1 MKRFLIVC
9 IAGVLSANVPLDS
22 ATNVSADSHLD
33 STANTNVHI
42 DLTDMILPPPE
53 RSSQK
58 TSYLG
63 ESNFSFLHNIR
74 FDFLLDNT
82 EDCDW
87 LWTPRTI
94 SAVSLEPEIG
104 LGIGEFH
111 ALWVGGYGIQNM
123 GAKPIAKGAKG
134 GIYAYYAFS
143 QSGFSA
149 LLGIAPRKKLILRY
163 PRTFFRNDFEFMNPN
178 INGVIFQYQSTQDTT
193 IKGQGEL
200 VLNHFGGNLAN
211 ATDMFYASLGGK
223 ITFFDSLILG
233 ADAMLYHIQDTNLL
247 RKNAENNDTFLFER
261 ILYDASI
268 AWDLRGFDQVSD
280 IFEVANVGFALL
292 GEAERKKAHSGYG
305 GFSNNIGYEISAN
318 LQYKGFGIE
327 ESYYFGKPQ
336 MHYFMAF
343 GEDIYNG
350 LPFYQ
355 TNFNRINAYYTYKN
369 DFAKISFN
377 FVFYVI
383 GKRLSTQQMLVFSF
397 DSEKLW

>member
-1 MKRFLIVC
+1 M
-9 IAGVLSANVPLDS
+9 
-22 ATNVSADSHLD
+22 
-33 STANTNVHI
+33 
-42 DLTDMILPPPE
+42 
-53 RSSQK
+53 
-58 TSYLG
+58 
-63 ESNFSFLHNIR
+63 
-74 FDFLLDNT
+74 LDNT

-104 LGIGEFH
+104 LGIGESN

-178 INGVIFQYQSTQDTT
+178 INGTIFQYQFAQSTT

-200 VLNHFGGNLAN
+200 VLNHFGGNLAD

-223 ITFFDSLILG
+223 ITLFDSLILG
-233 ADAMLYHIQDTNLL
+233 ADTMLYHIQDTNLL
-247 RKNAENNDTFLFER
+247 RKNAENDDTFLFER
-261 ILYDASI
+261 VLYDASI
-268 AWDLRGFDQVSD
+268 AWDLRGFDKVSD

-305 GFSNNIGYEISAN
+305 GFSNAIGYEISAN

-327 ESYYFGKPQ
+327 ESHYFGKPQ
-336 MHYFMAF
+336 MRYFRDF

-355 TNFNRINAYYTYKN
+355 TNFNRINAYYAYKN

-377 FVFYVI
+377 LIFYVI
-383 GKRLSTQQMLVFSF
+383 GKRLSTQQMLIFSF
-397 DSEKLW
+397 DSAKLWH